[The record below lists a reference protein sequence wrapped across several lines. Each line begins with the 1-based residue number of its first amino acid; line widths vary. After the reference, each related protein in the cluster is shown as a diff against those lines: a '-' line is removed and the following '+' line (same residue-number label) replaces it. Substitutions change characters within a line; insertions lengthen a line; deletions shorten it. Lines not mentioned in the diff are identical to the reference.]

1 MFVDMENWKNGWY
14 GIGIGLEPDE
24 IDSLIELL
32 QMIKNDPEQHFHLSS
47 EFEGEGGVGDIEI
60 YVKEEKTENN
70 MKLLGKAIAPGG
82 EVE

>member
-14 GIGIGLEPDE
+14 GIGIGLEPNE

-32 QMIKNDPEQHFHLSS
+32 QMIKNDQEQHFHLSS
-47 EFEGEGGVGDIEI
+47 EFDGEGGVGDIEI
-60 YVKEEKTENN
+60 YIKEEKTKNN
-70 MKLLGKAIAPGG
+70 MKLLGNAIAPGG